1 MKTKF
6 SFSNL
11 EKLFEVQRIENAA
24 AALIQ
29 SRWRG
34 VRYRLAW
41 KRAVYYNK
49 LVCRIQKYERGM
61 VVRKWVA
68 DWYMTRIKIVTNW
81 QAHTRRYLSNLHLR
95 AFWIVEKQM
104 AIKIQKTFRGFAG
117 RKVYLLKLKNIM
129 ATRIQTMWRGVV
141 GRSKADIY
149 WLNRACLPLQ
159 KAARRFLA
167 YKCYNSIKTE
177 KHAAALVIQK
187 RFRSWKSRCKL
198 GNALVEREMNSRM
211 SYIRM
216 LTSEDELCQEKLMK
230 MVARLNKNNLKFKAE
245 NAMRK
250 LLALREKIRRKEN
263 DLIELRRQLDLCT
276 PRSKEQ
282 GWATELSKNSIDIR
296 DQITSMKVQY
306 LFELSEDVNT
316 HEENL
321 EQQVQE
327 IERLSIIRVAV
338 SDWKEQEYEERRHF
352 SYKDD
357 INHHRKLRARA
368 VADERRRWQVC
379 YYSRD
384 GKPDKRRRPGSR
396 DPLHEITEFY

>member
-1 MKTKF
+1 M
-6 SFSNL
+6 

-49 LVCRIQKYERGM
+49 LVCHIQKYARGM

-68 DWYMTRIKIVTNW
+68 EWYMTRIKIVTNW

-95 AFWIVEKQM
+95 SLWIVQKQK
-104 AIKIQKTFRGFAG
+104 AITIQKAFRGFAG
-117 RKVYLLKLKNIM
+117 RKVYLLKLQNKMVI
-129 ATRIQTMWRGVV
+129 RIQSMWRGVV

-167 YKCYNSIKTE
+167 FKCYNSIKTE

-187 RFRSWKSRCKL
+187 RFRSWKSRCRL
-198 GNALVEREMNSRM
+198 GSALVEREMNSRM

-296 DQITSMKVQY
+296 DQITSMKMQY
-306 LFELSEDVNT
+306 LFELSEDANN

-321 EQQVQE
+321 EHQVQE
-327 IERLSIIRVAV
+327 IERLSTIREAV

-368 VADERRRWQVC
+368 VADERRRWQVF

-384 GKPDKRRRPGSR
+384 GKPDKRRRPGSY
-396 DPLHEITEFY
+396 DPLHLIANLYRVFLLKKI